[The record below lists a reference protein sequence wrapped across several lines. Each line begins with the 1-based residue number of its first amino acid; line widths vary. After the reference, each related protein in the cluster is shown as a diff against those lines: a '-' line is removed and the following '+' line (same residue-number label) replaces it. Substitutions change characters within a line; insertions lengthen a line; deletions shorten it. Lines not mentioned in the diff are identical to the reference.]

1 MAQLYLFDTAK
12 FTPLEQQGKNFIS
25 ANVTIRPSLYFQKP
39 HRDNLLEICKKT
51 KGYILCP
58 YYLLGDYQLLITGKS
73 VDQMDTTIEDAV
85 KREVME
91 ESGLNPADLVKT
103 KHGYSVDI
111 NKCKL
116 YTRNINPYHKLVRLT
131 FRQFKKY
138 ERDHQDG
145 VQKLNVVIHGELDD
159 FKQIYEDKI
168 IARPKFA
175 ERDIIGFLLIPIELV
190 KSDLLGKV
198 TVN

>member
-1 MAQLYLFDTAK
+1 MAQLYLFDTSK

-25 ANVTIRPSLYFQKP
+25 ANVTIRPSLYFQKA
-39 HRDNLLEICKKT
+39 HRDNVLEICENE

-58 YYLLGDYQLLITGKS
+58 YYLLGNYQLLITGKS
-73 VDQMDTTIEDAV
+73 VDKMDNTIEDAV
-85 KREVME
+85 KREAME
-91 ESGLNPADLVKT
+91 EAGLMPSSIIKT
-103 KHGYSVDI
+103 KHGYSTNI
-111 NKCKL
+111 NKCSSYRKS
-116 YTRNINPYHKLVRLT
+116 YNPYANLVRLT

-138 ERDHQDG
+138 EQNNKHTS
-145 VQKLNVVIHGELDD
+145 QKLNIVVHGELDD

-190 KSDLLGKV
+190 KSDLVNSV
-198 TVN
+198 TIN